1 MSKTSTQTD
10 SDIHLIVTLFT
21 TVGNTR
27 CSWGR
32 LTISF
37 KMDWTISR
45 DVGLGNVPL
54 SQPILYQPTV
64 NKCRTCC
71 RLYNRDKSYNCLD
84 EYAPTHESSA
94 GS

>member
-27 CSWGR
+27 CSRGR
-32 LTISF
+32 LTISV

-54 SQPILYQPTV
+54 SQLLSFFSVSRATLSPLLILGV
-64 NKCRTCC
+64 
-71 RLYNRDKSYNCLD
+71 
-84 EYAPTHESSA
+84 
-94 GS
+94 